1 LDRPL
6 PEELLDYARS
16 DTHFLLYVFD
26 KLRNELIEKS
36 DFSDP
41 AQDKIQ
47 TVLENSQTT
56 ALQRYENPVYDALR
70 GSGPVGWYR
79 QLFKG
84 PITLFSREQFAV
96 FRAVHQ
102 WRDTIARQE
111 DEGLHHV
118 MANHVIS
125 SIARQM
131 PTEKPALFSAVQPMS
146 QFVRLRIDELLGVVV
161 NAKAEGVNGPTM
173 EDMLITKAPAGEAPP
188 VLNTVADFAAA
199 ARAATAP
206 KPVAPATAAVA
217 ARQPVSAFWG
227 PALGGNARQRPRFTF
242 SDGISLALPLP
253 PLTAQVFAD
262 PNAAELKQQQP
273 VDPAARAEHA
283 YVKASDRPK
292 REEMEDVF
300 VLSDNKRKRKAANAE
315 AELHA
320 DDGPGFD
327 GQSDEVAVPDP
338 DVVEAQQRAMEKAQR
353 KVERKA
359 AKRAK
364 QEQEAMEA
372 GAVNGGEEEEAFDYE
387 NAPSVLHAPRE
398 DVRETAKRG
407 LNPYKKSLDAPKGLG
422 RKVKEMP
429 GKSKTFRK

>member
-1 LDRPL
+1 M
-6 PEELLDYARS
+6 LDYARS

-26 KLRNELIEKS
+26 KMRNELIEKS

-41 AQDKIQ
+41 EQDKIQ

-70 GSGPVGWYR
+70 GTGPVGWYR

-102 WRDTIARQE
+102 WRDTVARQE

-131 PTEKPALFSAVQPMS
+131 PTEKPVLFSAVQPMS
-146 QFVRLRIDELLGVVV
+146 QIVRLRIDELLGVVV
-161 NAKAEGVNGPTM
+161 KAKAEGVNGPTM
-173 EDMLITKAPAGEAPP
+173 EDVLITKAPDGEAQP
-188 VLNTVADFAAA
+188 VLNTTADFAAA
-199 ARAATAP
+199 ARAATAAP

-227 PALGGNARQRPRFTF
+227 PALGGNLWQRPRFT
-242 SDGISLALPLP
+242 SLDGIYLALPLP

-262 PNAAELKQQQP
+262 PNAADPRQQQP
-273 VDPAARAEHA
+273 VDPAARAEQA
-283 YVKASDRPK
+283 YLKAADRPK

-300 VLSDNKRKRKAANAE
+300 VLSENKKKRKAANAE

-320 DDGPGFD
+320 D
-327 GQSDEVAVPDP
+327 
-338 DVVEAQQRAMEKAQR
+338 
-353 KVERKA
+353 
-359 AKRAK
+359 
-364 QEQEAMEA
+364 
-372 GAVNGGEEEEAFDYE
+372 
-387 NAPSVLHAPRE
+387 
-398 DVRETAKRG
+398 
-407 LNPYKKSLDAPKGLG
+407 
-422 RKVKEMP
+422 
-429 GKSKTFRK
+429 